1 MSGSEDEAAPVTK
14 AEFGRLLTA
23 IPGIQDQMQSMKR
36 ELAED
41 REAANER
48 LVKRIRLEKA
58 PSFKKKGHE
67 KQFRFNEEV
76 REKIAA
82 ASDCLIATPPAVER
96 AREALKEGED
106 LIVARQKAI
115 RIADRSEYGWATVEE
130 YEEDE
135 LAANSDDEKRLY
147 RAEMRAGRKCKA
159 AAAKGKKKRE
169 LLRKDWRSRPQL
181 QLSPVGGDTQIGC
194 PT

>member
-58 PSFKKKGHE
+58 PSFKKK
-67 KQFRFNEEV
+67 
-76 REKIAA
+76 
-82 ASDCLIATPPAVER
+82 
-96 AREALKEGED
+96 
-106 LIVARQKAI
+106 
-115 RIADRSEYGWATVEE
+115 
-130 YEEDE
+130 
-135 LAANSDDEKRLY
+135 
-147 RAEMRAGRKCKA
+147 
-159 AAAKGKKKRE
+159 
-169 LLRKDWRSRPQL
+169 
-181 QLSPVGGDTQIGC
+181 
-194 PT
+194 